1 MKGVKRT
8 GWVPLRVKLKGVK
21 RTGWVPLSVRWK
33 GRLSWLRP
41 VLLFLTMQK

>member
-1 MKGVKRT
+1 MIRVMHNVGLS
-8 GWVPLRVKLKGVK
+8 PLR
-21 RTGWVPLSVRWK
+21 VRWK